1 MTYGDLSHSHKVQ
14 SFKAKQKESYAFKV
28 RYAEA
33 RAWEFYRHP
42 EIAGDCYVV
51 VGGLDS
57 ITLLLFLRSIGIDVS
72 AVSVSALE
80 DQSIQKIHRQLGVQ
94 PLRPDKSKVQV
105 IREFGWPLISKE
117 VSDKIDALQ
126 HPTARNENFR
136 HAIMT
141 GEVGGADWPFSL
153 HGIDGLRGRS
163 EGEVSHAQRL

>member
-1 MTYGDLSHSHKVQ
+1 M
-14 SFKAKQKESYAFKV
+14 
-28 RYAEA
+28 
-33 RAWEFYRHP
+33 
-42 EIAGDCYVV
+42 
-51 VGGLDS
+51 
-57 ITLLLFLRSIGIDVS
+57 
-72 AVSVSALE
+72 
-80 DQSIQKIHRQLGVQ
+80 Q